1 MDLIEEYLNNLQ
13 IIHDMTLDDFGKK
26 TKVRKTNK
34 LADRNRQIATDIE
47 NKYPELKL
55 KFCELLQNSNWKTR
69 SQVAHHMLEVMN
81 YSQEYRKLALD
92 EIRDVVRRDILV
104 YSLGNSMWLK
114 QWYDAHPED
123 QYL

>member
-1 MDLIEEYLNNLQ
+1 MGLIEEYLNNLQ
-13 IIHDMTLDDFGKK
+13 VIHDMTLDDFGDKK
-26 TKVRKTNK
+26 KVRKTNK
-34 LADRNRQIATDIE
+34 LADRTRQIATDIE
-47 NKYPELKL
+47 NKYPELKM
-55 KFCELLQNSNWKTR
+55 KFCELLHNDNWKIR

-81 YSQEYRKLALD
+81 YSSEYRKLALN

-114 QWYDAHPED
+114 QWYDEHPED

>member
-13 IIHDMTLDDFGKK
+13 IIHDMTLDDFGDKK
-26 TKVRKTNK
+26 KVRKTNK

-47 NKYPELKL
+47 NQHPELKM
-55 KFCELLQNSNWKTR
+55 KFCELLQNNNWKTR
-69 SQVAHHMLEVMN
+69 AQVAHHMLEVMN

-92 EIRDVVRRDILV
+92 EIRDVIRRDILV
-104 YSLGNSMWLK
+104 DSLGNSMWLK
-114 QWYDAHPED
+114 QWYDEHPED

>member
-1 MDLIEEYLNNLQ
+1 MELIEEYLNNLQ
-13 IIHDMTLDDFGKK
+13 IIHDMTLDDFGNK

-69 SQVAHHMLEVMN
+69 SQVAHHMLEVMD

-92 EIRDVVRRDILV
+92 EIRDVVKRDILV